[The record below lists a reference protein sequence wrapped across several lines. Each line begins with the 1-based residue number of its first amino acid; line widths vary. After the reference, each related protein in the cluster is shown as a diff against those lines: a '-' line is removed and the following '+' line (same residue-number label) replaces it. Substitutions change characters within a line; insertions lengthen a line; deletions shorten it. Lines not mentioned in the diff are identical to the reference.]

1 MLGRYLCLLFSLPKT
16 LTRTLVDLFM
26 QSSGPR
32 NSRRWLISL
41 LVLLIVAGLC
51 WRFWPGSASQPNATA
66 QKGDQ
71 AQTSASR
78 SGGKA
83 VAKRPGFG
91 GSTVPVPVRVAAATT
106 GDFPIYYKALGTVTA
121 LNTINVRSRV
131 AGELMKINFQEGQQV
146 KAGDL
151 LAVID
156 PRSYQIALQQAEGT
170 LMQNQALLKNAQLD
184 VQRYRG
190 LYKEDSIAKQ
200 TLDTA
205 ESLVGQ
211 YQGTIKTNQAAVGD
225 AKLNLEFSQI
235 RAPISGR
242 IGLRQLDVGNLV
254 AANDTNPLVVITQ
267 TKPITV
273 NFTLPEKDLTE
284 LLSRYRSGGKLP
296 VEAWD
301 RADLKLQATG
311 VLASI
316 DNQIDITTGTLKFKA
331 RFDNDNEALF
341 PNQFVNARL
350 LANTLKNVV
359 LVPSAA
365 VQFGVNGTFVYV
377 MDGDK
382 TVRIRPL
389 KTGPSDENST
399 VITEGLVAG
408 DRVVLEGTDRLKDG
422 SAVDVVNDSKDVP
435 TTPGQQLQGK
445 PAKEPG
451 ESADAE
457 TAKKGNV

>member
-1 MLGRYLCLLFSLPKT
+1 
-16 LTRTLVDLFM
+16 
-26 QSSGPR
+26 
-32 NSRRWLISL
+32 
-41 LVLLIVAGLC
+41 LIVAGVC
-51 WRFWPGSASQPNATA
+51 WRYWPGSSAKTDASA
-66 QKGDQ
+66 QQSGQAHKG
-71 AQTSASR
+71 ASR
-78 SGGKA
+78 SGGAGK
-83 VAKRPGFG
+83 VAGQRPGFG
-91 GSTVPVPVRVAAATT
+91 GATGPVPVRVAPATT

-121 LNTINVRSRV
+121 MNTINVRSRV

-170 LMQNQALLKNAQLD
+170 LMQNQALLKNAQID
-184 VQRYRG
+184 VQRYRD

-225 AKLNLEFSQI
+225 ARLNLDFTQI

-254 AANDTNPLVVITQ
+254 AANDTTALAVITQ

-273 NFTLPEKDLTE
+273 NFTLPEKDLADVIGH
-284 LLSRYRSGGKLP
+284 YRSGDKLL

-301 RADLKLQATG
+301 RGDVKLQAKG

-377 MDGDK
+377 LEGDK
-382 TVRIRPL
+382 KVRIRSL
-389 KTGPSDENST
+389 KTGPGDENLT
-399 VITEGLVAG
+399 VVTEGLVAG

-422 SAVDVVNDSKDVP
+422 SDVDVVNESKDVP
-435 TTPGQQLQGK
+435 VTPGQKLQGQPSK
-445 PAKEPG
+445 DKASG
-451 ESADAE
+451 ESANAA
-457 TAKKGNV
+457 TAQKGNV

>member
-1 MLGRYLCLLFSLPKT
+1 
-16 LTRTLVDLFM
+16 M

-41 LVLLIVAGLC
+41 LVLLIVAGVC
-51 WRFWPGSASQPNATA
+51 WHYWPGSASKTEPTA
-66 QKGDQ
+66 QNGETQRKG
-71 AQTSASR
+71 ASR
-78 SGGKA
+78 SGGAGKMA
-83 VAKRPGFG
+83 GAARPGFG
-91 GSTVPVPVRVAAATT
+91 GSTGPVPVRVAAATT
-106 GDFPIYYKALGTVTA
+106 GEFAIYYKALGTVTA

-131 AGELMKINFQEGQQV
+131 AGELVKINFQEGQQV

-170 LMQNQALLKNAQLD
+170 LMQNQALLKNAQID
-184 VQRYRG
+184 VQRYRD

-205 ESLVGQ
+205 ESQVGQ
-211 YQGTIKTNQAAVGD
+211 YLGTIKTNQAAVGD
-225 AKLNLEFSQI
+225 AKLNLDFTQI
-235 RAPISGR
+235 RAPIAGR

-254 AANDTNPLVVITQ
+254 AANDTTALAVITQ

-273 NFTLPEKDLTE
+273 NFTLPEKDLADV
-284 LLSRYRSGGKLP
+284 LSHYRNGDKLM

-301 RADLKLQATG
+301 RADTKLQARG

-331 RFDNDNEALF
+331 RFDNNDEALF

-350 LANTLKNVV
+350 LATTMKNVV

-377 MDGDK
+377 MDGEK
-382 TVRIRPL
+382 KVRIRQL
-389 KTGPSDENST
+389 KTGPADENST
-399 VITEGLVAG
+399 VITEGLAAG

-422 SAVDVVNDSKDVP
+422 SDVEIVNDSKEVP
-435 TTPGQQLQGK
+435 TTPGQKLQGK
-445 PAKEPG
+445 PSKESS

-457 TAKKGNV
+457 PVKKGNV

>member
-1 MLGRYLCLLFSLPKT
+1 MTG
-16 LTRTLVDLFM
+16 
-26 QSSGPR
+26 Q
-32 NSRRWLISL
+32 
-41 LVLLIVAGLC
+41 
-51 WRFWPGSASQPNATA
+51 
-66 QKGDQ
+66 
-71 AQTSASR
+71 
-78 SGGKA
+78 
-83 VAKRPGFG
+83 RPGFG
-91 GSTVPVPVRVAAATT
+91 GSTGPVPVRVAPATT

-170 LMQNQALLKNAQLD
+170 LMQNQALLKNAQID
-184 VQRYRG
+184 VQRYRD

-225 AKLNLEFSQI
+225 ARLNLDFTQI

-254 AANDTNPLVVITQ
+254 AANDTTALAVITQ

-273 NFTLPEKDLTE
+273 NFTLPEKDLADVIGH
-284 LLSRYRSGGKLP
+284 YRSGDKLL

-301 RADLKLQATG
+301 RGDVKLQAKG

-382 TVRIRPL
+382 KVRIRSL
-389 KTGPSDENST
+389 KTGPGDENAT
-399 VITEGLVAG
+399 VVTEGLAAG

-422 SAVDVVNDSKDVP
+422 SDVDVVNDSQDVP
-435 TTPGQQLQGK
+435 ATPGQKLQGQ
-445 PAKEPG
+445 PSRDKESG
-451 ESADAE
+451 ESANAA

>member
-1 MLGRYLCLLFSLPKT
+1 M
-16 LTRTLVDLFM
+16 VNLFM
-26 QSSGPR
+26 QSSGSR

-41 LVLLIVAGLC
+41 LVLLIVAVVC
-51 WRFWPGSASQPNATA
+51 WYFWPGSAAKTDATA
-66 QKGDQ
+66 QKNEQPHKG
-71 AQTSASR
+71 ASR
-78 SGGKA
+78 SGGAGK
-83 VAKRPGFG
+83 VVSQRPGFG
-91 GSTVPVPVRVAAATT
+91 GSTGPVPVRVAPATT

-131 AGELMKINFQEGQQV
+131 AGELVKINFEEGQQV

-170 LMQNQALLKNAQLD
+170 LMQNQALLKNAQTD
-184 VQRYRG
+184 VQRYRD
-190 LYKEDSIAKQ
+190 LYKQDSIAKQ

-205 ESLVGQ
+205 ESQVGQ
-211 YQGTIKTNQAAVGD
+211 YLGTIKTNQAAVGD
-225 AKLNLEFSQI
+225 AKLNLDFTQI

-254 AANDTNPLVVITQ
+254 AANDTTALAVITQ

-273 NFTLPEKDLTE
+273 NFTLPEKDLAE
-284 LLSRYRSGGKLP
+284 VIGHYRSGDKLL

-301 RADLKLQATG
+301 RGDAKLQAKG

-350 LANTLKNVV
+350 LATTMKNVV

-382 TVRIRPL
+382 KVRIRPL
-389 KTGPSDENST
+389 KVGPSDENST
-399 VITEGLVAG
+399 VVTEGLAVG

-422 SAVDVVNDSKDVP
+422 SDVEVVNDSKDVP
-435 TTPGQQLQGK
+435 VTPGQKLQGQ
-445 PAKEPG
+445 PSKEPG
-451 ESADAE
+451 ESAGVG